1 MSRRVPY
8 FRLWRPMPNF
18 ADYFDHPAYLWLL
31 LLLPLLWTL
40 GYRSLGGLGRRR
52 QIVAIVLRSLV
63 FTGLVLALA
72 EAQFLRSSD
81 RMTVIYLL
89 DQSAS
94 IPAPQRD
101 AMVEYV
107 RKAVGTQRDEL
118 RRDRAALI
126 VFGREANIEVPPVD
140 ANLPL
145 IGQLE
150 SVFDLRKDATNLAA
164 AMKLAQA
171 TFPEDS
177 SRRIVIVT
185 DGNENIGDAETV
197 AQLLAADGIGVDVV
211 PIELGERPEVS
222 VERITL
228 PTDIRQGQ
236 PFEVRAV
243 ISQSRPGDAPASADS
258 AEPAVTG
265 RLRLTRRQGTISETL
280 REQDVT
286 LQPGKNVFSFPNTI
300 NETDFYEYEAT
311 FVPSSADDDVM
322 SENNRA
328 TAFTQVLG
336 QGHVLLIEDWEHP
349 GEFDYLVSRLKAQE
363 LQVTVLPSNELF
375 SSLGDLQ
382 RYDTIVLANVP
393 RTSGEEGLVTNFSDD
408 QIEMLVRNTQ
418 DMGCGLVMLGGPNSF
433 GAGGWANT
441 ELEKAMPVDF
451 TIENAKVVPV
461 GALAMVMHASEMAE
475 GNYWQKKIAE
485 EALKALGPQD
495 YCGVIH
501 WDGNEDWLW
510 RLPNGLDK
518 VGVNRRRMEGLLS
531 RMTPGDMPDFDP
543 SLVMA
548 AQSFAQCTEAAV
560 KHMIVISDGDPA
572 PASAAVLQ
580 DFVAQQVK
588 ITTVAIGAH
597 GDAGHQELKRIATA
611 TGGKYYVVK
620 DARLLPRIFQR
631 EARRVGRPLVKEG
644 LVQPRIESPHE
655 ILRGLSAPPPIRGF
669 VLTQLKDN
677 RLVEVGLV
685 SPEPADAKNATILA
699 SWTYGLGRTAVLTTD
714 AGRRWANDWTD
725 WAGYDQL
732 FSQLVRWSMRPT
744 GAQENFSVAAEPE
757 DGRIRLVV
765 NALDKNDELLNFLAI
780 TASAVL
786 PDMTSR
792 HVTLRQTAPGR
803 YTGELDADLPGS
815 YFLTIHPGGN
825 SAPVRLG
832 VTVPY
837 SAEYRARR
845 TNDDLLRRLASRVPA
860 GGTAGK
866 LIEGRMETGQTDALL
881 EVNSFRRDLARAT
894 SSRELWPLLLLLSS
908 CLFFADVA
916 VRRVRLDLEWFTA
929 WLQRLRARWSQQD
942 PPASPDDRLARLR
955 QRKLQVED
963 HLDRQRAATRLD
975 ASPEVSVP
983 PSPSAGTGPVDILGG
998 HKDQATAP
1006 PPGLATPDAVA
1017 EADDYT
1023 GRLLRAKRQARKEPP
1038 PGE

>member
-1 MSRRVPY
+1 
-8 FRLWRPMPNF
+8 MPNL
-18 ADYFDHPAYLWLL
+18 ADYFDHPAYLALL
-31 LLLPLLWTL
+31 LLLPLLWSL
-40 GYRSLGGLGRRR
+40 GHRSLGGLGRRR
-52 QIVAIVLRSLV
+52 QLLAIALRSLV

-94 IPAPQRD
+94 IPAAQRD

-126 VFGREANIEVPPVD
+126 VFGREANIEVPPLD
-140 ANLPL
+140 ANLP
-145 IGQLE
+145 IVGQLE

-177 SRRIVIVT
+177 SRRVVIVT

-197 AQLLAADGIGVDVV
+197 AQLLATDGIGVDVV
-211 PIELGERPEVS
+211 PIELGESPEIS
-222 VERITL
+222 VDRITL
-228 PTDIRQGQ
+228 PGDIRQGQ

-243 ISQSRPGDAPASADS
+243 ISQSSPGETPAGSA
-258 AEPAVTG
+258 AVRG
-265 RLRLTRRQGTISETL
+265 RLRLSRRQGTVSETL
-280 REQDVT
+280 SEQDVT

-311 FVPSSADDDVM
+311 FLPATATDDIM
-322 SENNRA
+322 PENNRA

-349 GEFDYLVSRLKAQE
+349 GEFDYLVGRLKAQE
-363 LQVTVLPSNELF
+363 LQVTVLPSNELY

-382 RYDTIVLANVP
+382 RYDTVVLANVP
-393 RTSGEEGLVTNFSDD
+393 RTSGDEGLVTNFSDD
-408 QIEMLVRNTQ
+408 QVEMLVRNTQ
-418 DMGCGLVMLGGPNSF
+418 DMGCGLVMLGGPSSF
-433 GAGGWANT
+433 GAGGWSNT

-451 TIENAKVVPV
+451 TIDNAKVVPV

-485 EALKALGPQD
+485 EAIKALGPQD

-510 RLPNGLDK
+510 RLPAGLDK
-518 VGVNRRRMEGLLS
+518 VGTNRRRMEGLLS

-543 SLVMA
+543 SLQMA
-548 AQSFAQCTEAAV
+548 AKSFAQCTEAAV
-560 KHMIVISDGDPA
+560 KHMIVISDGDPS
-572 PASAAVLQ
+572 PASNAVLQ

-597 GDAGHQELKRIATA
+597 GDVGHQELKRIATT
-611 TGGKYYVVK
+611 TGGKYYVVR

-631 EARRVGRPLVKEG
+631 EARRVGQPLVKEG
-644 LVQPRIESPHE
+644 LVQPRLRGSHE

-677 RLVEVGLV
+677 PLVEVGLV
-685 SPEPADAKNATILA
+685 SPEPADERNATLLA

-714 AGRRWANDWTD
+714 AGRRWANDWTT

-744 GAQENFSVAAEPE
+744 GAQENFTVAAEPE
-757 DGRIRLVV
+757 DGKIRLVV
-765 NALDKNDELLNFLAI
+765 NALDKNDDLLNFLSI
-780 TASAVL
+780 TAAAVL
-786 PDMTSR
+786 PDMSSR
-792 HVTLRQTAPGR
+792 SVALRQTAPGR
-803 YTGELDADLPGS
+803 YTGELDADQPGS

-825 SAPVRLG
+825 LAPVRLG

-845 TNDDLLRRLASRVPA
+845 TNEELLRRLASRTPA
-860 GGTAGK
+860 GGKPGQ
-866 LIEGRMETGQTDALL
+866 LIQGPMESGRTDALL
-881 EVNSFRRDLARAT
+881 QVNAFRRDLARAT

-908 CLFFADVA
+908 CLFFADIA

-929 WLQRLRARWSQQD
+929 WLQRLRARWSQGEQ
-942 PPASPDDRLARLR
+942 PAGPDDRLARLR
-955 QRKLQVED
+955 QRKLQVQD
-963 HLDRQRAATRLD
+963 QLDRQRAATRPDETPD
-975 ASPEVSVP
+975 APPPPDAP
-983 PSPSAGTGPVDILGG
+983 PSGPIDILGG
-998 HKDQATAP
+998 ILGGRQEQTAAP
-1006 PPGLATPDAVA
+1006 PPGLAPPDA

-1023 GRLLRAKRQARKEPP
+1023 ARLLRAKRQARKEPP